1 MKLSQNARIVLY
13 GTMTLFF
20 WFALYAFVPY
30 LSTYAYSMTSNTAL
44 IGMMLGAYGWAQ
56 ILFRVPIGVIS
67 DRHNNRRFF
76 IQTGCALLLVSTL
89 GFYFSNNVY
98 WLILFRAVSGIS
110 AAVWVVMSVLF
121 GGYFAP
127 EYRVKALTILNACNL
142 FGQMIASLIAIPVT
156 AKYGISSTFLI
167 AAAGGLIALL
177 ISFTLKEKKF
187 DRKPLSLK
195 NLLAVGRSK
204 WVLMISA
211 MCILSQLMF
220 FATTSG
226 FTPQLA
232 LALGSAPSTL
242 GWIQLISTAGGAAF
256 SFLSPRLFVDRFGA
270 LNTVVVLLAL
280 QAVSCLIQPLAGT
293 LNLLLL
299 IIFING
305 IARGTAVSLML
316 GLITMP
322 FPYEKQ
328 AAAMG
333 FYQAFYALGIT
344 LGPTIAGAAMEIGG
358 LARGFYVVGSLGLI
372 APVIGIFLIR
382 EKNALLEAAE

>member
-1 MKLSQNARIVLY
+1 
-13 GTMTLFF
+13 
-20 WFALYAFVPY
+20 
-30 LSTYAYSMTSNTAL
+30 
-44 IGMMLGAYGWAQ
+44 
-56 ILFRVPIGVIS
+56 
-67 DRHNNRRFF
+67 
-76 IQTGCALLLVSTL
+76 
-89 GFYFSNNVY
+89 
-98 WLILFRAVSGIS
+98 RAVSGIS

-316 GLITMP
+316 GLITIP
-322 FPYEKQ
+322 FPYETQ

-333 FYQAFYALGIT
+333 IYQAFYALGIT